1 MRDLLTLLPYLKR
14 YKKALVMGVLCT
26 SVSTTLAMLVPFM
39 VGRVIDDL
47 LRETSWRTLTN
58 YGVLIISLSLIS
70 GLMLFL
76 QRRFLTGMAIH
87 IEADLHHD
95 LYAHLQ
101 HQTLSFFQSHRTG
114 DLMAHMI
121 NDVIAV
127 RQLTGP
133 LIMYSLRMGFIV
145 VITLILMLHIS
156 VRTTLLLFVTTP
168 FISLTVKYLG
178 HQVHTRFRRIQE
190 FFSDMSAR
198 VQENFSA
205 ARLVRA
211 YAQENAEAATFD
223 ALNRRYTQLN
233 LGLVRRSALMQ
244 PVIQLFIQISYLL
257 IIFYGSIL
265 VVRGTI
271 TIGQFAELN
280 LYLTALV
287 WALIVLGDLIN
298 LYQRGTASLKR
309 LNTILNI
316 KPAIRDRT
324 NVKPQAS
331 VSGQIE
337 FRNLDFSYGE
347 DSAPVLHNINLTIKA
362 GQTVAIVGPTASGKS
377 TLINLLPRL
386 LESPPNSILIDGVS
400 IQDYPLIQLRSSIGY
415 VPQET
420 LLFSG
425 TIAENIAFG
434 NETAN
439 LADIEWAAEIAGM
452 TEDVRGFPEG
462 FETLVGERGIT
473 LSGGQKQRTAI
484 ARAILRQAQILI
496 LDDALSSVDTYT
508 EKKILDGLREV
519 MRNRTCIIVSHRTS
533 TTREADMICVLDGG
547 RIVEQGSHDELL
559 ARYGTYAA
567 LHRRQ
572 LLQEEL
578 IAELGPEAEREQV

>member
-1 MRDLLTLLPYLKR
+1 MRHLLTLLPYLKR

-26 SVSTTLAMLVPFM
+26 SISTTLAMLVPFM
-39 VGRVIDDL
+39 VGRAIENL
-47 LRETSWRTLTN
+47 LRQASWRTLTN
-58 YGVLIISLSLIS
+58 YALLIISLSLLS

-101 HQTLSFFQSHRTG
+101 HQPLSFFQSHRTG
-114 DLMAHMI
+114 ELMAHMI

-145 VITLILMLHIS
+145 VITLALMLHIS

-168 FISLTVKYLG
+168 FLSLAVKYLG
-178 HQVHTRFRRIQE
+178 HRVHTRFRTIQE
-190 FFSDMSAR
+190 FFSEISAR
-198 VQENFSA
+198 VQENFTA
-205 ARLVRA
+205 VRLVRA
-211 YAQENAEAATFD
+211 YAQENAEAATFEKM
-223 ALNRRYTQLN
+223 NRRYRKLN
-233 LGLVRRSALMQ
+233 LGLIRTSSLMQ
-244 PVIQLFIQISYLL
+244 PVVQLFVQISYLVAL
-257 IIFYGSIL
+257 FYGGIL
-265 VVRGTI
+265 VMRGTI
-271 TIGQFAELN
+271 TIGQFVELN
-280 LYLTALV
+280 LYLTGLI

-309 LNTILNI
+309 LNTILAI
-316 KPAIRDRT
+316 KPAISDRT
-324 NVKPQAS
+324 GVKSQAS
-331 VSGQIE
+331 VSGHIE

-362 GQTVAIVGPTASGKS
+362 GQTVAIVGPTGSGKS
-377 TLINLLPRL
+377 TLMNLLPRL
-386 LESPPNSILIDGVS
+386 LESPPNSVFIDGVP
-400 IQDYPLIQLRSSIGY
+400 IQDYPLVQLRNSIGY

-434 NETAN
+434 SESASLAN
-439 LADIEWAAEIAGM
+439 IEWAAEIAGM
-452 TEDVRGFPEG
+452 TEDVRGFPDG
-462 FETLVGERGIT
+462 FETLVGERGIA

-508 EKKILDGLREV
+508 EKQILDGLREV
-519 MRNRTCIIVSHRTS
+519 MCNRTCVIVSHRTS

-547 RIVEQGSHDELL
+547 SIVEQGSHDELL

-578 IAELGPEAEREQV
+578 ITELGPEAEKEQV